1 MSSPNEDEITVFIET
16 HTQALN
22 GMTNMNDGEVKVIR
36 VKDSC
41 HIWIRVW
48 LDVKWTMI
56 RVWTVIELSVFERRN
71 DLSVVSM
78 EWHNDKYTNIN
89 N

>member
-1 MSSPNEDEITVFIET
+1 MWMSSPNEDEITVFIET

-48 LDVKWTMI
+48 L
-56 RVWTVIELSVFERRN
+56 SVFERRN
-71 DLSVVSM
+71 ELSVVSM